1 MTPTDSQSG
10 ILYVVA
16 TPLGNLEDISLR
28 ALRIL
33 KEVDFIAAEDT
44 RHTRKLLTH
53 FDIHTPLKSYYRENE
68 YSRAGELIEQLR
80 EGKSIA
86 LVSDAG
92 TPGISDPGATVVQ
105 RAHEAGIQVCPIPG
119 PSALT
124 AALSA
129 SGLDTPHAMFCGF
142 PPAKSGQRR
151 KLLTSLALSNSAL
164 VFYESPRRIKDF
176 FADALMTLGDRK
188 VLVAREITKTFETIR
203 QTSLAALAEDTSQ
216 TEERGEYAVIIWPS
230 DQQQPDHQE
239 NLDELLVWYRDH
251 SGLSLKDASRKL
263 SDDLGLS
270 KSEIYQKALAIWK
283 Q

>member
-1 MTPTDSQSG
+1 MTHTDTQPG
-10 ILYVVA
+10 LLYVVA

-105 RAHEAGIQVCPIPG
+105 QAHEAGIQVCPIPG

-129 SGLDTPHAMFCGF
+129 SGLDTPHVMFCGF

-239 NLDELLVWYRDH
+239 NLERMRI
-251 SGLSLKDASRKL
+251 DAVR
-263 SDDLGLS
+263 
-270 KSEIYQKALAIWK
+270 ENER
-283 Q
+283 